1 MTNIEIENIMSWYRD
16 KYNKKEYFF
25 TFREYKTKS
34 IIKNNLRYKVESIYP
49 DTIDGLYFIVCKNT
63 PVKEKLSY
71 DNAYS
76 AMNGNIF
83 EEYKIY
89 L

>member
-1 MTNIEIENIMSWYRD
+1 MVNIEKLLSWFKA
-16 KYNKKEYFF
+16 KYNAKEYFF
-25 TFREYKTKS
+25 VFREYKTDS
-34 IIKNNLRYKVESIYP
+34 VIKNNLRYKVSDIYP
-49 DTIDGLYFIVCKNT
+49 NKTDDGLYFIICKRT

-83 EEYKIY
+83 AEHKVYI
-89 L
+89 

>member
-1 MTNIEIENIMSWYRD
+1 MANIEEIINWFRD

-25 TFREYKTKS
+25 TLREYKTKS
-34 IIKNNLRYKVESIYP
+34 IIKNNLRYRVENIYP
-49 DTIDGLYFIVCKNT
+49 HKTDDGLYFIVCKRT

-83 EEYKIY
+83 AEHKVYI
-89 L
+89 